1 MKLPRLLILAGFVA
15 CSALAADPN
24 PEPSTDAV
32 QPPHRTT
39 AKVSYALGMNLGAQ
53 IKRVGA
59 EVDVDTIAQA
69 VQDVLD
75 GTPPRLQENEVRPLL
90 AQAQAYEV
98 AKRKAEGESFLAKNA
113 KVEGVT
119 TLPDGMQYQ
128 ILKHGS
134 GEAAQSNDVAV
145 INFRGTWIDGKEFRH
160 EDNAKVMPVICP
172 KGIREALLMMMPGA
186 KWRIFVP
193 SHLCYGDQ
201 AGQAVGFGSALIYDL
216 EMISTGPDPEHKAVI
231 YGAGRLG
238 HAPGEDFLPM
248 IVGAKKT
255 DSTQPER
262 PRENPGIVFPGDA
275 K

>member
-1 MKLPRLLILAGFVA
+1 MKLHRFFILTGFVA
-15 CSALAADPN
+15 CSALAADPQ
-24 PEPSTDAV
+24 PSTDAI
-32 QPPHRTT
+32 QPRTDD
-39 AKVSYALGMNLGAQ
+39 KVSYALGMNLGVQ

-69 VQDVLD
+69 IRDVLGD
-75 GTPPRLQENEVRPLL
+75 KPTRLQENEVRPLL
-90 AQAQAYEV
+90 AQAQTYEV
-98 AKRKAEGESFLAKNA
+98 TRRKAEGEAFLAQNA

-119 TLPDGMQYQ
+119 TLPDGVQYQ
-128 ILKHGS
+128 VLKA
-134 GEAAQSNDVAV
+134 GEGELARSNDIAV
-145 INFRGTWIDGKEFRH
+145 INLRGQWIDGKEFRR
-160 EDNAKVMPVICP
+160 EDNIKVMPVICP
-172 KGIREALLMMMPGA
+172 KGIREALLLMKPGS

-201 AGQAVGFGSALIYDL
+201 PGQSVGFGSTLIYDL
-216 EMISTGPDPEHKAVI
+216 EMISTGPDPEHKAAI

-255 DSTQPER
+255 DATEPER
-262 PRENPGIVFPGDA
+262 PRENPNIIFPGDA